1 MLISTDYFVGDRS
14 FLDVSALTVHTADCD
29 SCSICDGVDLVTQF
43 RYYPKGTTVDFFDH
57 FHKDSSPVKKLYSEY
72 IYTSGKRKNLQI
84 SKND

>member
-1 MLISTDYFVGDRS
+1 MLILSDYFVGCRS
-14 FLDVSALTVHTADCD
+14 FLDFSALAVHTADRYF
-29 SCSICDGVDLVTQF
+29 CSICDGVDLVTQF

-57 FHKDSSPVKKLYSEY
+57 FHKDSSSLKKLYSEY